1 MRLFCPGC
9 KLFLGWLLRRD
20 RVEPRIRG
28 VRCSRCGRQTASGVW
43 VGPSWFG
50 AECMKYALAA
60 VTESDEQY
68 IQRKMDEQE
77 KPR

>member
-1 MRLFCPGC
+1 
-9 KLFLGWLLRRD
+9 
-20 RVEPRIRG
+20 
-28 VRCSRCGRQTASGVW
+28 
-43 VGPSWFG
+43 
-50 AECMKYALAA
+50 MKYALAA